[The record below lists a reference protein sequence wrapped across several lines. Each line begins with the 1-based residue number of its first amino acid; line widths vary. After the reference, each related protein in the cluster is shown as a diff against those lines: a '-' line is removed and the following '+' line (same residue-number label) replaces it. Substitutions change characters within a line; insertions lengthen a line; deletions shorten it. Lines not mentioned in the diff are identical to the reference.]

1 MIKVKARAL
10 FYAVIVSVFVAII
23 SSALLLSSYH
33 QHLLMGHYSNQ
44 KRLLH
49 NCESGV
55 QLLLGAQ
62 RTQIPSTVIDLY
74 NNGTDSI
81 RVAQQPWGLLEV
93 AFVESWVLNTVLPD
107 TVKRSFFIGT
117 SAPDYALKLS
127 EGTDALALCGNTKIV
142 GDVFVPKEGVER
154 GFIHG
159 KPFQGERL
167 VDGKINIIKNTSNT
181 FLKERFDQL
190 AALEQNAVASPLES
204 DSLTQ
209 SFGKPTKVLRS
220 RNFNTAGL
228 FLKGNVLII
237 ADSLLTIA
245 ANSQLEDVILIGKTV
260 QIESGFQGAIQVFAK
275 DHLVVE
281 SDGLLD
287 YPSVLSLL
295 PKAKSMD
302 FSPHIELQD
311 GCNQTGAIV
320 VPMFQYNEHQPIV
333 HIHPKAIV
341 NGQVWVNGLLQLDG
355 SIYGSI
361 FCDAFL
367 LKTAAAVYENYLLD
381 AVIDR
386 SGLSPYYLA
395 PPLLGNGNKRGILKF
410 LE

>member
-10 FYAVIVSVFVAII
+10 FYAVIVSIFVAII
-23 SSALLLSSYH
+23 SSVLLLNSYH

-62 RTQIPSTVIDLY
+62 RAAIPSTVIDLY

-81 RVAQQPWGLLEV
+81 RIAQQPWGLLEV
-93 AFVESWVLNTVLPD
+93 AFVESWALNTVLPD
-107 TVKRSFFIGT
+107 TVKRSFFVGT
-117 SAPDYALKLS
+117 PAPAYALKLS

-167 VDGKINIIKNTSNT
+167 VDGKINIITNTSNA
-181 FLKERFDQL
+181 FLKERFEEL
-190 AALEQNAVASPLES
+190 AALEKNAIASSLEF
-204 DSLTQ
+204 DSLVQ
-209 SFGKPTKVLRS
+209 SFGKSTKVLRS

-228 FLKGNVLII
+228 FLKGHVLII
-237 ADSLLTIA
+237 ADSVLTIA
-245 ANSQLEDVILIGKTV
+245 ANSQLEDVVLIGNTV
-260 QIESGFQGAIQVFAK
+260 HVESGFQGAVQIFAK
-275 DHLVVE
+275 DHLIVE
-281 SDGLLD
+281 ADVLLD

-295 PKAKSMD
+295 PKAKSAD

-311 GCNQTGAIV
+311 GCTQTGAIV
-320 VPMFQYNEHQPIV
+320 VPTFQYNEHQPIV
-333 HIHPKAIV
+333 HIHPEAIV

-355 SIYGSI
+355 SVYGSI

-381 AVIDR
+381 AVINR
-386 SGLSPYYLA
+386 RALSSYYLA
-395 PPLLGNGNKRGILKF
+395 PPLLGSKNNRGILKF